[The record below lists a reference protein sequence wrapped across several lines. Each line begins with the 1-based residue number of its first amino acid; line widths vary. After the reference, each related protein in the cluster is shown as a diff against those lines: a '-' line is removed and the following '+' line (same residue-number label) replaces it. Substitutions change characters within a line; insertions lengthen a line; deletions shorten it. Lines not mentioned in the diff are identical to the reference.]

1 MTLFLDL
8 VCTELEYARQKH
20 PHPIASTDE
29 AARIIREEFEE
40 FVTAAR
46 RPDGNTLAVLAEL
59 ASMAAMC
66 ARAAEDLGI
75 VQDYEP
81 PFTSK

>member
-8 VCTELEYARQKH
+8 VRTELEYARRKH
-20 PHPIASTDE
+20 PRPIASTDE
-29 AARIIREEFEE
+29 VARIIREEFD
-40 FVTAAR
+40 TAAR

-59 ASMAAMC
+59 ASTAATC

-75 VQDYEP
+75 VQDYVP